1 MKTRCP
7 SCETSLNVTPTQ
19 LQARGGRV
27 RCGICHT
34 VFDAHAHALTAD
46 PSAQRR
52 SSSRVARRQAAVYDD
67 YDGAADEPYYDDR
80 GDDRLYQDEP
90 FIEDSHDYDERYD
103 HYERIR
109 RDDYDDEYYSDY
121 RPKRRGGGVIWVLL
135 IFILLLALVLQGAV
149 VFRNQIAHYFPSSR
163 LALTQLCAI
172 ANCELGGTR
181 SIEQFSLQNI
191 SLNVRSDVP
200 AQDSQTALI
209 LQAKLINKE
218 NRPAEWPSLV
228 LSLKDERGQ
237 VDRQRII
244 KPEEY
249 LVSELRVQPMAA
261 LSEYSIV
268 LRLNLA
274 GAMAT
279 GYELKPYYEE

>member
-7 SCETSLNVTPTQ
+7 SCETSLNVTPSQ
-19 LQARGGRV
+19 LKARGGRV
-27 RCGICHT
+27 RCGVCHS
-34 VFDAHAHALTAD
+34 VFNALDYAVASAHGK
-46 PSAQRR
+46 PQK
-52 SSSRVARRQAAVYDD
+52 SSRRTDSRREAIYDERD
-67 YDGAADEPYYDDR
+67 AYDGEPYYDERD
-80 GDDRLYQDEP
+80 DDRLYQDEP
-90 FIEDSHDYDERYD
+90 FLEDSRDYDDRYD
-103 HYERIR
+103 RIR
-109 RDDYDDEYYSDY
+109 HDDYDDYYSDY
-121 RPKRRGGGVIWVLL
+121 RRKRRGGGVIWVLL
-135 IFILLLALVLQGAV
+135 SFILLIALVLQGAV

-181 SIEQFSLQNI
+181 SIDQFSLQNI

-218 NRPAEWPSLV
+218 NRPGDWPSLI

-244 KPEEY
+244 KPEDY

-261 LSEYSIV
+261 LSEYPIL
-268 LRLNLA
+268 LRLTLA

>member
-7 SCETSLNVTPTQ
+7 TCDTILSVTPAQ
-19 LQARGGRV
+19 LKARGGRV
-27 RCGICHT
+27 RCGVCHN
-34 VFDAHAHALTAD
+34 VFNALDHVAHEKRNRDDHH
-46 PSAQRR
+46 RE
-52 SSSRVARRQAAVYDD
+52 VIYDD
-67 YDGAADEPYYDDR
+67 NNYDDGPYYDDSS
-80 GDDRLYQDEP
+80 DDRLYQDEP
-90 FIEDSHDYDERYD
+90 FIEDSYHYADGNDRIVRDYD
-103 HYERIR
+103 
-109 RDDYDDEYYSDY
+109 DDEYYTDY
-121 RPKRRGGGVIWVLL
+121 RTKRRGGGVFWVLA
-135 IFILLLALVLQGAV
+135 IFILLVALVLQGAV

-163 LALTQLCAI
+163 FALMQLCAI

-191 SLNVRSDVP
+191 SLNIRSDVP
-200 AQDSQTALI
+200 ASESQTALI
-209 LQAKLINKE
+209 LQARLINKE

-244 KPEEY
+244 EPKEY
-249 LVSELRVQPMAA
+249 IVSELRVQPMAA
-261 LSEYSIV
+261 LSEYSIR
-268 LRLNLA
+268 LHLNLA

>member
-7 SCETSLNVTPTQ
+7 ECETTLNVTPAQ
-19 LQARGGRV
+19 LKARGGKV
-27 RCGICHT
+27 RCGVCHT
-34 VFDAHAHALTAD
+34 VFNAPDYAL
-46 PSAQRR
+46 SAGVESKSRAAYRR
-52 SSSRVARRQAAVYDD
+52 EAVYDS
-67 YDGAADEPYYDDR
+67 YDDEPYYDDR
-80 GDDRLYQDEP
+80 GDERLYQDEP
-90 FIEDSHDYDERYD
+90 FLEDSRDDDERYD
-103 HYERIR
+103 RITH
-109 RDDYDDEYYSDY
+109 DDYDDGYYGDY
-121 RPKRRGGGVIWVLL
+121 RKSPRSGGVFWVLV
-135 IFILLLALVLQGAV
+135 IFILLIALVLQGAV
-149 VFRNQIAHYFPSSR
+149 VFRNQLAHYFPSSR

-218 NRPAEWPSLV
+218 NRPADWPSLV

-237 VDRQRII
+237 VDRRRII

-249 LVSELRVQPMAA
+249 LVSEMRVQPMAA
-261 LSEYSIV
+261 LSEYPIL

-279 GYELKPYYEE
+279 GYELTPYYEE